1 MQDVLEDLLKDL
13 LEDVLEDVLEDLLE
27 ESSALVY
34 FVGRMIEQL
43 KLGQTFYYQP
53 MVRLQNQQY
62 LYCTLVLLCF
72 LFCHGHQ
79 EAHLLSLEGESM
91 IIFALE

>member
-1 MQDVLEDLLKDL
+1 MQ
-13 LEDVLEDVLEDLLE
+13 DVLEDVLEDLLE

-43 KLGQTFYYQP
+43 ILGQMFHYQP

-62 LYCTLVLLCF
+62 LYCTLVLLRF
-72 LFCHGHQ
+72 LSCHGHQ
-79 EAHLLSLEGESM
+79 EAHLLNLEGESM

>member
-1 MQDVLEDLLKDL
+1 MQ
-13 LEDVLEDVLEDLLE
+13 DVLEDVLEDLLE

-43 KLGQTFYYQP
+43 KLGQMFYYQP

-62 LYCTLVLLCF
+62 LYCTLVLLRF
-72 LFCHGHQ
+72 LSCHGHQ
-79 EAHLLSLEGESM
+79 EAHLLNLEGENM
-91 IIFALE
+91 IIFGLE